1 MKHVLFDCDPGIDD
15 ALALALLTGRDD
27 VELLAVTSVA
37 GNVPLEVTTTN
48 ALRLLDFYGRGD
60 IPVIAGAAQ
69 PLARPNVFASHVHG
83 DDGLGGAP
91 LPHPD
96 TPVAPGSGADALIE
110 HLAARPGEITLLAT
124 GPLTNVALALR
135 REPRIATWAKEVVLM
150 GGAWTRGN
158 ITPAAEFNFY
168 ADPEAAAVVLEAE
181 WRPVLTTL
189 DLTLQVRI
197 EEARKNRWRTLGRL
211 SHELL
216 GPAVAGYFDGRSAS
230 GTVTAPASHVSAGTG
245 PAIHDAVA
253 AAYVVAPELFASLE
267 AMTRVETQGEFTAG
281 MSVIDF
287 GAARHNSAVLT
298 GLDLGGF
305 WQLLEGSF
313 ATLARRMQQR

>member
-1 MKHVLFDCDPGIDD
+1 MKHVLLDCDPGIDD
-15 ALALALLTGRDD
+15 ALALALLSGRDD
-27 VELLAVTSVA
+27 VEIVAVTSVA

-48 ALRLLDFYGRGD
+48 ALRLLDFYGRSD
-60 IPVIAGAAQ
+60 IRVTAGAAR
-69 PLARPNVFASHVHG
+69 PLARPNVFANHVHG
-83 DDGLGGAP
+83 EDGLGGAQ
-91 LPHPD
+91 LPFAD
-96 TPVAPGSGADALIE
+96 APVAEGSGADAIIE

-124 GPLTNVALALR
+124 GPMTNVALALQ

-189 DLTLQVRI
+189 DLTLQARI
-197 EEARKNRWRTLGRL
+197 DAARMDRWRTFGRL
-211 SHELL
+211 SDALL
-216 GPAVAGYFDGRSAS
+216 GPAVAGYFDSRSAS
-230 GTVTAPASHVSAGTG
+230 GTISAPASYVSSGTG
-245 PAIHDAVA
+245 PAVHDAVA
-253 AAYVVAPELFASLE
+253 AAYVVAPELFTSLE
-267 AMTRVETQGEFTAG
+267 AMTQVETQGELTAG

-287 GAARHNSAVLT
+287 GATRHNSEVLT

-305 WQLLEGSF
+305 WQVLEDSF